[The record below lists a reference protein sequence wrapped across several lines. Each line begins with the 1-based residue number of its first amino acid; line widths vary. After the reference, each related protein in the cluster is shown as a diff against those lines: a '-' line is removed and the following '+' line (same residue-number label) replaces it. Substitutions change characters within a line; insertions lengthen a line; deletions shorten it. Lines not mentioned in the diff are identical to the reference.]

1 MRLTEY
7 SHGAGWA
14 CKLSQKELA
23 QVLTHFRQQN
33 NSNTS
38 QILVGLDSPDDGGVI
53 DIGNGIRVV
62 QTVDFFTPILDNP
75 FDWGKVAAANAL
87 SDIYAMG
94 GTPVSSLQLVSW
106 PREDLSFEIL
116 SEVIKGGLET
126 MQSAG
131 CNIIGGHSIDDKEPK
146 YGFAVTGIIN
156 DAIYKKRN
164 LQVGD
169 KLFLTKPLG
178 SGIISSAIK
187 KNIASEKAISEV
199 TEVMTTLNDK
209 ALEAAKELNA
219 NAITDVTGFGL
230 LGHLIE
236 MIGDSE
242 VTVNIY
248 FDNVP
253 VIEHAKEYLNNG
265 VYPSGSKRNFDSAKE
280 NIIYSDDQESF
291 VKILSDAQTSGGLLI
306 SAPNDNS
313 IDLDDISDR
322 LGLNIWEIGDIVSR
336 YKNKVNIINSKW
348 LKQ

>member
-23 QVLTHFRQQN
+23 QVLTHFKQQN
-33 NSNTS
+33 NSDTS
-38 QILVGLDSPDDGGVI
+38 RILVGLDSPDDGGVI

-94 GTPVSSLQLVSW
+94 GTPISSLQLVSW

-116 SEVIKGGLET
+116 SEVLKGGLEI

-248 FDNVP
+248 LDNVP
-253 VIEHAKEYLNNG
+253 VIEHAKEYFNNG

-348 LKQ
+348 

>member
-1 MRLTEY
+1 M
-7 SHGAGWA
+7 
-14 CKLSQKELA
+14 
-23 QVLTHFRQQN
+23 
-33 NSNTS
+33 
-38 QILVGLDSPDDGGVI
+38 VGLDSPDDGGVI

-94 GTPVSSLQLVSW
+94 GTPISSLQLVSW

-116 SEVIKGGLET
+116 SEVLKGGLEI

-187 KNIASEKAISEV
+187 KNIASEKAISQV
-199 TEVMTTLNDK
+199 TEVMTALNDK

-248 FDNVP
+248 LDNVP
-253 VIEHAKEYLNNG
+253 VIEHAKEYFNNG

-280 NIIYSDDQESF
+280 NILFSDDQESF

-336 YKNKVNIINSKW
+336 YKNKVNIINSK
-348 LKQ
+348 

>member
-1 MRLTEY
+1 M
-7 SHGAGWA
+7 
-14 CKLSQKELA
+14 
-23 QVLTHFRQQN
+23 
-33 NSNTS
+33 
-38 QILVGLDSPDDGGVI
+38 VGLDSPDDGGVI

-94 GTPVSSLQLVSW
+94 GTPISSLQLVSW

-116 SEVIKGGLET
+116 SEVLKGGLEI

-248 FDNVP
+248 LDNVP

-313 IDLDDISDR
+313 IDLDVEYRSPGWD
-322 LGLNIWEIGDIVSR
+322 R
-336 YKNKVNIINSKW
+336 YKKNKMLKW
-348 LKQ
+348 KK

>member
-1 MRLTEY
+1 
-7 SHGAGWA
+7 
-14 CKLSQKELA
+14 
-23 QVLTHFRQQN
+23 
-33 NSNTS
+33 
-38 QILVGLDSPDDGGVI
+38 
-53 DIGNGIRVV
+53 
-62 QTVDFFTPILDNP
+62 
-75 FDWGKVAAANAL
+75 
-87 SDIYAMG
+87 MG
-94 GTPVSSLQLVSW
+94 GTPISSLQLVSW

-116 SEVIKGGLET
+116 SEVLQGGLEI

-209 ALEAAKELNA
+209 ALEAARELNA

-248 FDNVP
+248 LDNVP

-280 NIIYSDDQESF
+280 NIIYSDDQEFF
-291 VKILSDAQTSGGLLI
+291 VKILADAQTSGGLLI

-313 IDLDDISDR
+313 IDLNDISDR

-336 YKNKVNIINSKW
+336 YKNKVNIINSK
-348 LKQ
+348 

>member
-1 MRLTEY
+1 M
-7 SHGAGWA
+7 
-14 CKLSQKELA
+14 
-23 QVLTHFRQQN
+23 
-33 NSNTS
+33 
-38 QILVGLDSPDDGGVI
+38 VGLDSPDDGGVI

-94 GTPVSSLQLVSW
+94 GTPISSLQLVSW

-116 SEVIKGGLET
+116 SEVLKGGLEI
-126 MQSAG
+126 MQSAC

-248 FDNVP
+248 LDNVP
-253 VIEHAKEYLNNG
+253 VIEHAKEYFNNG

-336 YKNKVNIINSKW
+336 YKNKVNIINSK
-348 LKQ
+348 

>member
-23 QVLTHFRQQN
+23 QVLTHFKQQN
-33 NSNTS
+33 NSDTS
-38 QILVGLDSPDDGGVI
+38 KILVGLDSPDDGGVI

-94 GTPVSSLQLVSW
+94 GTPISSLQLVSW

-116 SEVIKGGLET
+116 SEVLKGGLEI

-187 KNIASEKAISEV
+187 KNIASEKAISEI

-248 FDNVP
+248 LDNVP

-348 LKQ
+348 

>member
-1 MRLTEY
+1 M
-7 SHGAGWA
+7 
-14 CKLSQKELA
+14 
-23 QVLTHFRQQN
+23 
-33 NSNTS
+33 
-38 QILVGLDSPDDGGVI
+38 VGLDSPDDGGVI
-53 DIGNGIRVV
+53 DIGNGIRIV

-75 FDWGKVAAANAL
+75 FDWGRVAAANAL

-94 GTPVSSLQLVSW
+94 GTPISSLQLVSW

-156 DAIYKKRN
+156 DVIYKKRN

-187 KNIASEKAISEV
+187 KNIASEKAISEA

-209 ALEAAKELNA
+209 ALEAARELNA

-248 FDNVP
+248 LDNVP
-253 VIEHAKEYLNNG
+253 VIEHAKEYFNNG

-280 NIIYSDDQESF
+280 NIIYNDDQESF

-336 YKNKVNIINSKW
+336 YKNKVNIINSK
-348 LKQ
+348 

>member
-53 DIGNGIRVV
+53 DIGNGIRIV

-75 FDWGKVAAANAL
+75 FDWGRVAAANAL

-94 GTPVSSLQLVSW
+94 GTPISSLQLVSW

-187 KNIASEKAISEV
+187 KNIASEKAISEA

-209 ALEAAKELNA
+209 ALEAARELNA

-253 VIEHAKEYLNNG
+253 VIEHAKEYFNNG

-280 NIIYSDDQESF
+280 NIIYNDDQESF

-322 LGLNIWEIGDIVSR
+322 LGINIWEIGDIVSR

-348 LKQ
+348 

>member
-1 MRLTEY
+1 M
-7 SHGAGWA
+7 
-14 CKLSQKELA
+14 
-23 QVLTHFRQQN
+23 
-33 NSNTS
+33 
-38 QILVGLDSPDDGGVI
+38 
-53 DIGNGIRVV
+53 
-62 QTVDFFTPILDNP
+62 DNP
-75 FDWGKVAAANAL
+75 FDWGRVAAANAL

-94 GTPVSSLQLVSW
+94 GTPISSLQLVSW

-187 KNIASEKAISEV
+187 KNIASEKAISEA

-209 ALEAAKELNA
+209 ALEAARELNA

-248 FDNVP
+248 LDNVP
-253 VIEHAKEYLNNG
+253 VIEHAKEYFNNG

-280 NIIYSDDQESF
+280 NIIYNDDQESF

-336 YKNKVNIINSKW
+336 YKNKVNIINSK
-348 LKQ
+348 

>member
-1 MRLTEY
+1 M
-7 SHGAGWA
+7 
-14 CKLSQKELA
+14 
-23 QVLTHFRQQN
+23 
-33 NSNTS
+33 
-38 QILVGLDSPDDGGVI
+38 VGLDSPDDGGVI
-53 DIGNGIRVV
+53 DIGNGIKVV

-94 GTPVSSLQLVSW
+94 GTPISSLQLVSW

-116 SEVIKGGLET
+116 SEVLKGGLEI
-126 MQSAG
+126 MQSAS

-156 DAIYKKRN
+156 DVIYKKSN

-187 KNIASEKAISEV
+187 KNIASEKAVSKV
-199 TEVMTTLNDK
+199 TEVMTELNDK

-242 VTVNIY
+242 VTANIY
-248 FDNVP
+248 LDNVP
-253 VIEHAKEYLNNG
+253 VIEHAKEYFNNG

-280 NIIYSDDQESF
+280 NIIYSDNQESF

-336 YKNKVNIINSKW
+336 YKNKVNIIDSK
-348 LKQ
+348 

>member
-1 MRLTEY
+1 M
-7 SHGAGWA
+7 
-14 CKLSQKELA
+14 
-23 QVLTHFRQQN
+23 
-33 NSNTS
+33 
-38 QILVGLDSPDDGGVI
+38 VGLDSPDDGGVI

-94 GTPVSSLQLVSW
+94 GTPISSLQLVSW

-116 SEVIKGGLET
+116 SEVLKGGLEI

-156 DAIYKKRN
+156 DVIYKKRN

-248 FDNVP
+248 LDNVP

-280 NIIYSDDQESF
+280 NIIYNDDQESF

-336 YKNKVNIINSKW
+336 YKNKVNIINSK
-348 LKQ
+348 

>member
-1 MRLTEY
+1 
-7 SHGAGWA
+7 
-14 CKLSQKELA
+14 
-23 QVLTHFRQQN
+23 
-33 NSNTS
+33 
-38 QILVGLDSPDDGGVI
+38 LVGLDSPDDGGVI

-94 GTPVSSLQLVSW
+94 GTPISSLQLVSW

-116 SEVIKGGLET
+116 SEVLKGGLEI

-156 DAIYKKRN
+156 DVIYKKRN

-187 KNIASEKAISEV
+187 KNIASEKAVSEV
-199 TEVMTTLNDK
+199 TEVMTALNDK

-236 MIGDSE
+236 MIGDSD

-248 FDNVP
+248 LDNVP
-253 VIEHAKEYLNNG
+253 VIEHAKEYFNNG

-280 NIIYSDDQESF
+280 NIIYSDNQESF

-336 YKNKVNIINSKW
+336 YKNKVNIINSK
-348 LKQ
+348 

>member
-1 MRLTEY
+1 M
-7 SHGAGWA
+7 
-14 CKLSQKELA
+14 
-23 QVLTHFRQQN
+23 
-33 NSNTS
+33 
-38 QILVGLDSPDDGGVI
+38 VGLDSPDDGGVI

-94 GTPVSSLQLVSW
+94 GTPISSLQLVSW

-116 SEVIKGGLET
+116 SEVLKGGLEI

-248 FDNVP
+248 LDNVP
-253 VIEHAKEYLNNG
+253 FIEHAKEYFNNG

-280 NIIYSDDQESF
+280 NIIYSDDQESL

-336 YKNKVNIINSKW
+336 YKNKVNIINSK
-348 LKQ
+348 

>member
-1 MRLTEY
+1 M
-7 SHGAGWA
+7 
-14 CKLSQKELA
+14 
-23 QVLTHFRQQN
+23 
-33 NSNTS
+33 
-38 QILVGLDSPDDGGVI
+38 VGLDSPDDGGVI

-94 GTPVSSLQLVSW
+94 GTPISSLQLVSW

-116 SEVIKGGLET
+116 SEVLKGGLEI

-156 DAIYKKRN
+156 DVIYKKRN

-236 MIGDSE
+236 MIGDSD

-248 FDNVP
+248 LDNVP
-253 VIEHAKEYLNNG
+253 VIEHAKEYFNNG

-280 NIIYSDDQESF
+280 NIIYSDNQESF

-313 IDLDDISDR
+313 INLDDISDR
-322 LGLNIWEIGDIVSR
+322 LGINIWEIGDIVSR
-336 YKNKVNIINSKW
+336 YKNKVNIINSK
-348 LKQ
+348 

>member
-1 MRLTEY
+1 M
-7 SHGAGWA
+7 
-14 CKLSQKELA
+14 
-23 QVLTHFRQQN
+23 
-33 NSNTS
+33 
-38 QILVGLDSPDDGGVI
+38 VGLDSPDDGGVI

-94 GTPVSSLQLVSW
+94 GTPISSLQLVSW

-116 SEVIKGGLET
+116 SEVLKGGLEI

-156 DAIYKKRN
+156 DVIYKKRN

-236 MIGDSE
+236 MIGDSD

-248 FDNVP
+248 LDNVP
-253 VIEHAKEYLNNG
+253 VIEHAKEYFNNG

-336 YKNKVNIINSKW
+336 YKNKVNIINSK
-348 LKQ
+348 

>member
-1 MRLTEY
+1 M
-7 SHGAGWA
+7 
-14 CKLSQKELA
+14 
-23 QVLTHFRQQN
+23 
-33 NSNTS
+33 
-38 QILVGLDSPDDGGVI
+38 VGLDSPDDGGVI

-94 GTPVSSLQLVSW
+94 GTPISSLQLVSW

-116 SEVIKGGLET
+116 SEVLKGGLEI

-156 DAIYKKRN
+156 DVIYKKRN

-248 FDNVP
+248 LDNVP

-313 IDLDDISDR
+313 INLDDISDR
-322 LGLNIWEIGDIVSR
+322 LGINRWEIGDIVSR
-336 YKNKVNIINSKW
+336 YKNKVNIINSK
-348 LKQ
+348 

>member
-1 MRLTEY
+1 M
-7 SHGAGWA
+7 
-14 CKLSQKELA
+14 
-23 QVLTHFRQQN
+23 
-33 NSNTS
+33 
-38 QILVGLDSPDDGGVI
+38 VGLDSPDDGGVI

-94 GTPVSSLQLVSW
+94 GTPISSLQLVSW

-116 SEVIKGGLET
+116 SEVLKGGLEI

-187 KNIASEKAISEV
+187 KNVASEKAVTEV
-199 TEVMTTLNDK
+199 TEVMTALNDK

-236 MIGDSE
+236 MIGDSD

-248 FDNVP
+248 LDRVP
-253 VIEHAKEYLNNG
+253 VIEHAKEYFNNG

-313 IDLDDISDR
+313 INLDDISDR
-322 LGLNIWEIGDIVSR
+322 LGINIWEIGDIVSR
-336 YKNKVNIINSKW
+336 YKNKVNIINSK
-348 LKQ
+348 

>member
-1 MRLTEY
+1 
-7 SHGAGWA
+7 
-14 CKLSQKELA
+14 
-23 QVLTHFRQQN
+23 
-33 NSNTS
+33 
-38 QILVGLDSPDDGGVI
+38 LVGLDSPDDGGVI

-94 GTPVSSLQLVSW
+94 GTPISSLQLVSW

-116 SEVIKGGLET
+116 SEVLKGGLEI

-248 FDNVP
+248 LDNVP
-253 VIEHAKEYLNNG
+253 VIKHAKEYLNNG

-322 LGLNIWEIGDIVSR
+322 LRLNIWEIGDIVSR
-336 YKNKVNIINSKW
+336 YKNKVNIINSK
-348 LKQ
+348 

>member
-1 MRLTEY
+1 M
-7 SHGAGWA
+7 
-14 CKLSQKELA
+14 
-23 QVLTHFRQQN
+23 
-33 NSNTS
+33 
-38 QILVGLDSPDDGGVI
+38 VGLDSPDDGGVI

-94 GTPVSSLQLVSW
+94 GTPISSLQLVSW
-106 PREDLSFEIL
+106 PREDLSFDIL

-236 MIGDSE
+236 MIGDSQ

-248 FDNVP
+248 LDNVP
-253 VIEHAKEYLNNG
+253 VIEHAKEYFNNG

-336 YKNKVNIINSKW
+336 YKNKVNIINSK
-348 LKQ
+348 

>member
-1 MRLTEY
+1 M
-7 SHGAGWA
+7 
-14 CKLSQKELA
+14 
-23 QVLTHFRQQN
+23 
-33 NSNTS
+33 
-38 QILVGLDSPDDGGVI
+38 VGLDSPDDGGVI

-94 GTPVSSLQLVSW
+94 GTPISSLQLVSW

-116 SEVIKGGLET
+116 SEVLKGGLEI
-126 MQSAG
+126 MHSAG

-156 DAIYKKRN
+156 DVIYKKRN

-187 KNIASEKAISEV
+187 KNIASKKAVSEV
-199 TEVMTTLNDK
+199 TEVMTALNEK

-236 MIGDSE
+236 MIGDSD

-248 FDNVP
+248 LDNVP
-253 VIEHAKEYLNNG
+253 VIEHAKEYFNNG

-322 LGLNIWEIGDIVSR
+322 LGINIWEIGDIVSR
-336 YKNKVNIINSKW
+336 YKNKVNIINSK
-348 LKQ
+348 

>member
-23 QVLTHFRQQN
+23 QVLTHFKQQN
-33 NSNTS
+33 NSDTS
-38 QILVGLDSPDDGGVI
+38 KILVGLDSPDDGGVI

-94 GTPVSSLQLVSW
+94 GTPISSLQLVSW

-116 SEVIKGGLET
+116 SEVLKGGLEI

-248 FDNVP
+248 LDNVP
-253 VIEHAKEYLNNG
+253 VIEHAKVYLNNG

-348 LKQ
+348 

>member
-1 MRLTEY
+1 M
-7 SHGAGWA
+7 
-14 CKLSQKELA
+14 
-23 QVLTHFRQQN
+23 
-33 NSNTS
+33 
-38 QILVGLDSPDDGGVI
+38 VGLDSPDDGGVI

-94 GTPVSSLQLVSW
+94 GTPISSLQLVSW

-116 SEVIKGGLET
+116 SEVLKGGLEI

-156 DAIYKKRN
+156 DVIYKKRN

-187 KNIASEKAISEV
+187 KNIASEKAVSKV
-199 TEVMTTLNDK
+199 TEVMTALNDK

-248 FDNVP
+248 LDNVP

-336 YKNKVNIINSKW
+336 YKNKVNIINSK
-348 LKQ
+348 

>member
-53 DIGNGIRVV
+53 DIGNGIRIV

-75 FDWGKVAAANAL
+75 FDWGRVAAANAL

-94 GTPVSSLQLVSW
+94 GTPISSLQLVSW

-187 KNIASEKAISEV
+187 KNIASEKAISEA

-209 ALEAAKELNA
+209 ALEAARELNA

-248 FDNVP
+248 LDNVP
-253 VIEHAKEYLNNG
+253 VIEHAKEYFNNG

-280 NIIYSDDQESF
+280 NIIYNDDQESF

-322 LGLNIWEIGDIVSR
+322 LGLNICEIGDIVSR

-348 LKQ
+348 

>member
-1 MRLTEY
+1 M
-7 SHGAGWA
+7 
-14 CKLSQKELA
+14 
-23 QVLTHFRQQN
+23 
-33 NSNTS
+33 
-38 QILVGLDSPDDGGVI
+38 VGLDSPDDGGVI

-94 GTPVSSLQLVSW
+94 GTPISSLQLVSW

-116 SEVIKGGLET
+116 SEVLKGGLEI

-187 KNIASEKAISEV
+187 KNIASEKAISEA

-209 ALEAAKELNA
+209 ALEAARELNA

-248 FDNVP
+248 LDNVP
-253 VIEHAKEYLNNG
+253 VIEHAKEYFNNG

-336 YKNKVNIINSKW
+336 YKNKVNIINSK
-348 LKQ
+348 

>member
-1 MRLTEY
+1 M
-7 SHGAGWA
+7 
-14 CKLSQKELA
+14 
-23 QVLTHFRQQN
+23 
-33 NSNTS
+33 
-38 QILVGLDSPDDGGVI
+38 VGLDSPDDGGVI

-94 GTPVSSLQLVSW
+94 GTPISSLQLVSW

-116 SEVIKGGLET
+116 SEVLKGGLEI

-230 LGHLIE
+230 LGHLTE

-248 FDNVP
+248 LDNVP

-280 NIIYSDDQESF
+280 NIIYSDNQESF

-336 YKNKVNIINSKW
+336 YKNKVNIINSK
-348 LKQ
+348 

>member
-1 MRLTEY
+1 M
-7 SHGAGWA
+7 
-14 CKLSQKELA
+14 
-23 QVLTHFRQQN
+23 
-33 NSNTS
+33 
-38 QILVGLDSPDDGGVI
+38 VGLDSPDDGGVI

-94 GTPVSSLQLVSW
+94 GTPISSLQLVSW

-116 SEVIKGGLET
+116 SEVLKGGLEI

-236 MIGDSE
+236 MIGDSD

-248 FDNVP
+248 LDSVP

-313 IDLDDISDR
+313 INLDDISDR
-322 LGLNIWEIGDIVSR
+322 LGINIWEIGDIVSR
-336 YKNKVNIINSKW
+336 YKNKVNIINSK
-348 LKQ
+348 

>member
-1 MRLTEY
+1 M
-7 SHGAGWA
+7 
-14 CKLSQKELA
+14 
-23 QVLTHFRQQN
+23 
-33 NSNTS
+33 
-38 QILVGLDSPDDGGVI
+38 VGLDSPDDGGVI

-94 GTPVSSLQLVSW
+94 GTPISSLQLVSW

-116 SEVIKGGLET
+116 SEVLKGGLEI

-187 KNIASEKAISEV
+187 KNIASEKAVSEV
-199 TEVMTTLNDK
+199 TEVMTALNDK

-236 MIGDSE
+236 MIGDSD

-248 FDNVP
+248 LDNVP
-253 VIEHAKEYLNNG
+253 VIEHAKEYFNNG

-280 NIIYSDDQESF
+280 NIIFSDDQESF

-313 IDLDDISDR
+313 INLDDISDR
-322 LGLNIWEIGDIVSR
+322 LGINIWEIGDIVSR
-336 YKNKVNIINSKW
+336 YKNKVNIINSK
-348 LKQ
+348 

>member
-1 MRLTEY
+1 M
-7 SHGAGWA
+7 
-14 CKLSQKELA
+14 
-23 QVLTHFRQQN
+23 
-33 NSNTS
+33 
-38 QILVGLDSPDDGGVI
+38 VGLDSPDDGGVI

-94 GTPVSSLQLVSW
+94 GTPISSLQLVSW

-116 SEVIKGGLET
+116 SEVLKGGLEI

-156 DAIYKKRN
+156 DVIYKKRN

-187 KNIASEKAISEV
+187 KNIASEKAVSEV
-199 TEVMTTLNDK
+199 TEVMTALNDK

-248 FDNVP
+248 LDNVP
-253 VIEHAKEYLNNG
+253 VIEHAKEYFNNG

-291 VKILSDAQTSGGLLI
+291 VKILSDAQTSGGLLF

-313 IDLDDISDR
+313 INLDDISDR
-322 LGLNIWEIGDIVSR
+322 LGINIWEIGDIVSR
-336 YKNKVNIINSKW
+336 YKNKVNIINSK
-348 LKQ
+348 

>member
-1 MRLTEY
+1 M
-7 SHGAGWA
+7 
-14 CKLSQKELA
+14 
-23 QVLTHFRQQN
+23 
-33 NSNTS
+33 
-38 QILVGLDSPDDGGVI
+38 VGLDSPDDGGVI

-94 GTPVSSLQLVSW
+94 GTPISSLQLVSW

-116 SEVIKGGLET
+116 SEVLKGGLEI

-187 KNIASEKAISEV
+187 KNIASEKAVSEV
-199 TEVMTTLNDK
+199 TEVMTALNDK

-248 FDNVP
+248 LDNVP
-253 VIEHAKEYLNNG
+253 VIEHAKEYFNNG

-306 SAPNDNS
+306 SAPNNNS
-313 IDLDDISDR
+313 INLDDISDR
-322 LGLNIWEIGDIVSR
+322 LGINIWEIGDIVSR
-336 YKNKVNIINSKW
+336 YKNKVNIINSK
-348 LKQ
+348 

>member
-1 MRLTEY
+1 M
-7 SHGAGWA
+7 
-14 CKLSQKELA
+14 
-23 QVLTHFRQQN
+23 
-33 NSNTS
+33 
-38 QILVGLDSPDDGGVI
+38 VGLDSPDDGGVI

-94 GTPVSSLQLVSW
+94 GTPISSLQLVSW

-116 SEVIKGGLET
+116 SEVLKGGLEI

-156 DAIYKKRN
+156 DVIYKKRN
-164 LQVGD
+164 LQVDD

-187 KNIASEKAISEV
+187 KNVASEKAVTEV
-199 TEVMTTLNDK
+199 TEVMTALNDK
-209 ALEAAKELNA
+209 ALKAAKELNA

-236 MIGDSE
+236 MIGDSD

-248 FDNVP
+248 LDSVP
-253 VIEHAKEYLNNG
+253 VIEHAKEYFNNG

-313 IDLDDISDR
+313 INLDDISDR
-322 LGLNIWEIGDIVSR
+322 LGINIWEIGDIVSR
-336 YKNKVNIINSKW
+336 YKNKVNIINSK
-348 LKQ
+348 

>member
-23 QVLTHFRQQN
+23 QVLTHFKQQN
-33 NSNTS
+33 NSDTS
-38 QILVGLDSPDDGGVI
+38 KILVGLDLPDDGGVI

-94 GTPVSSLQLVSW
+94 GTPISSLQLVSW

-116 SEVIKGGLET
+116 SEVLKGGLEI

-156 DAIYKKRN
+156 DVIYKKRN

-187 KNIASEKAISEV
+187 KNIASEKAISEI

-248 FDNVP
+248 LDNVP
-253 VIEHAKEYLNNG
+253 VIEHAKEYFNNG

-280 NIIYSDDQESF
+280 NIIYIDDQESF

-348 LKQ
+348 

>member
-1 MRLTEY
+1 M
-7 SHGAGWA
+7 
-14 CKLSQKELA
+14 
-23 QVLTHFRQQN
+23 
-33 NSNTS
+33 
-38 QILVGLDSPDDGGVI
+38 VGLDSPDDGGVI

-94 GTPVSSLQLVSW
+94 GTPISSLQLVSW

-116 SEVIKGGLET
+116 SEVLKGGLEI

-187 KNIASEKAISEV
+187 KNIASEKAVSEV

-236 MIGDSE
+236 MIGDSD

-248 FDNVP
+248 LDNVP
-253 VIEHAKEYLNNG
+253 VIEHAKEYFDNG

-322 LGLNIWEIGDIVSR
+322 LGINIWEIGDIVSR
-336 YKNKVNIINSKW
+336 YKNKVNIINSK
-348 LKQ
+348 

>member
-1 MRLTEY
+1 M
-7 SHGAGWA
+7 
-14 CKLSQKELA
+14 
-23 QVLTHFRQQN
+23 
-33 NSNTS
+33 
-38 QILVGLDSPDDGGVI
+38 
-53 DIGNGIRVV
+53 
-62 QTVDFFTPILDNP
+62 DNP
-75 FDWGKVAAANAL
+75 FDWGRVAAANAL

-94 GTPVSSLQLVSW
+94 GTPISSLQLVSW

-156 DAIYKKRN
+156 DVIYKKRN

-187 KNIASEKAISEV
+187 KNIASEKAISEA

-209 ALEAAKELNA
+209 ALEAAIELNA

-248 FDNVP
+248 LDNVP
-253 VIEHAKEYLNNG
+253 VIEHAKEYFNNG

-280 NIIYSDDQESF
+280 NIIYNDDQESF

-336 YKNKVNIINSKW
+336 YKNKVNIINSK
-348 LKQ
+348 

>member
-1 MRLTEY
+1 
-7 SHGAGWA
+7 
-14 CKLSQKELA
+14 
-23 QVLTHFRQQN
+23 
-33 NSNTS
+33 
-38 QILVGLDSPDDGGVI
+38 LVGLDSPDDGGVI

-94 GTPVSSLQLVSW
+94 GTPISSLQLVSW

-116 SEVIKGGLET
+116 SEVLKGGLEI

-187 KNIASEKAISEV
+187 KNIACEKAISEV

-248 FDNVP
+248 LDNVP

-313 IDLDDISDR
+313 IDLDDISER

-336 YKNKVNIINSKW
+336 YKNKVNIINSK
-348 LKQ
+348 

>member
-23 QVLTHFRQQN
+23 QVLTHFKQQN
-33 NSNTS
+33 NSDTS

-94 GTPVSSLQLVSW
+94 GTPISSLQLVSW

-116 SEVIKGGLET
+116 SEVLKGGLEI

-248 FDNVP
+248 LDNVP

-280 NIIYSDDQESF
+280 NIIYSDDQESL

-348 LKQ
+348 

>member
-1 MRLTEY
+1 M
-7 SHGAGWA
+7 
-14 CKLSQKELA
+14 
-23 QVLTHFRQQN
+23 
-33 NSNTS
+33 
-38 QILVGLDSPDDGGVI
+38 VGLDSPDDGGVI

-94 GTPVSSLQLVSW
+94 GTPISSLQLVSW

-116 SEVIKGGLET
+116 SEVLKGGLEI

-156 DAIYKKRN
+156 DVIYKKRN

-248 FDNVP
+248 LDNVP
-253 VIEHAKEYLNNG
+253 VIEHAKEYFNNG

-280 NIIYSDDQESF
+280 NIIYSNDQESF

-313 IDLDDISDR
+313 IDLDDISQR
-322 LGLNIWEIGDIVSR
+322 LGINIWEIGDIVSR
-336 YKNKVNIINSKW
+336 YKNKVNIINSK
-348 LKQ
+348 